1 MATTHEV
8 VAGQTSN
15 YDIDLKDDGATPS
28 GTLAGTVELIIK
40 NSDGTQLA
48 FTGDVS
54 IQDATNWRIR
64 LAPDAGDFVEGIYR
78 GRVKVTD
85 DNGKIAYFPNSHWDI
100 WVVHPEA

>member
-1 MATTHEV
+1 MSTTHEV

-28 GTLAGTVELIIK
+28 GTLAGTAELIIK
-40 NSDGTQLA
+40 NSAGTQLA

-54 IQDATNWRIR
+54 IIDAANWRIR
-64 LAPDAGDFVEGIYR
+64 LQPDTGDFVAGIYR

-85 DNGKIAYFPNSHWDI
+85 DNGKIAYFPNSKWDI
-100 WVVHPEA
+100 WVVHSEA